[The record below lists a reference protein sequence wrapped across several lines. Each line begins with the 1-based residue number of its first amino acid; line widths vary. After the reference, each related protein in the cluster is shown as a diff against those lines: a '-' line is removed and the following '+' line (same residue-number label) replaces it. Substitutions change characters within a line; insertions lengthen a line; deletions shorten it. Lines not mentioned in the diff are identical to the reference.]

1 MGNWSCGRAAR
12 APEFH
17 LHIPACVPFGSTA
30 PLADLQESSMQ
41 HLISVGW
48 PENQLDRRRLLGRD
62 IDEKFNVLKEWLNI
76 ANLLERKVELHYA
89 VCIAL
94 SVTAQ

>member
-1 MGNWSCGRAAR
+1 
-12 APEFH
+12 
-17 LHIPACVPFGSTA
+17 
-30 PLADLQESSMQ
+30 MQ

-62 IDEKFNVLKEWLNI
+62 IDEKFNVLKEWLII
-76 ANLLERKVELHYA
+76 ANLLERKAELHYA
-89 VCIAL
+89 VCVAQ